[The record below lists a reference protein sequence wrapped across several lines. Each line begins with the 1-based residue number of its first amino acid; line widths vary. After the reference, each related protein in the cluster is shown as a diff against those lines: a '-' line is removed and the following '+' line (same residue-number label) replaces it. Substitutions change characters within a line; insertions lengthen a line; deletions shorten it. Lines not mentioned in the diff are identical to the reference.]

1 MFLAAEEIKWT
12 KVIKSQGLSKKVRRE
27 NMKRAAKRITT
38 IALAGA
44 LALSPIYYPVSVNAE
59 GINAADTAEQKS
71 EINQFM
77 DGFLPMP
84 IIDPDGLSADC
95 WGAAEVGAR
104 DQSNG
109 LEDSDLSDYSYW
121 DGSIIKDEETGK
133 YYMFASRW
141 NQAGGHWGQDGIDG
155 WQGSQAIYAVSDSLY
170 GPYVDQGPIWPDH
183 YEGAGHNVFAFKLSE
198 SDPLVQEG
206 YKYAIVVSDVGK
218 YGNEVNGTFHI
229 AKSLDGEWEHRGKM
243 QVDTNNFS
251 LSNIS
256 IVVRPDGRYE
266 AINRN
271 GDIATSDSLLGNW
284 NVESTRLWWNVQGMP
299 SENVEDPVIWYSDG
313 LYHCIANKWDAK
325 RAYYLTSKDGLTNW
339 TLQPGTAYTPTTQ
352 FLEYEDGTENNWTKL
367 ERPNVYIEDGTLKA
381 VTFAVIDVEKEE
393 DFGNDAHG
401 SKIIVVPF
409 DGESLK
415 EFDERRYEGI
425 LPEGDTNIQTWQ
437 NERYYNYGGMN
448 YIQVQRDPSA
458 EGLGDQ
464 GMSGWWWPDNWDY
477 DNKIGYLKYD
487 LSQYETENEGKEIE
501 SAYLSLNYLGKASGG
516 AETDSVRVVLADT
529 DWNEGTGDG
538 WDTPESDVACLNMPK
553 LNYDMNDLENTS
565 AVSETF
571 ATNEGAKTVKV
582 DVTGLVKQFKEE
594 NPDAQYI
601 AFALNE
607 TESGNRLQFGAKEAG
622 EGYGTR
628 LIVNYKESTGEP
640 EEPEDEADKPSLG
653 LAITMAEKLEAQQ
666 TESECYTEDS
676 WAAVQT
682 ALDAARALMADENA
696 SQEDVDNAFLELIT
710 ACNLLENAVQR
721 VGLEAAIE
729 GAKAILADTEG
740 LEMYTP
746 ESVEALRTA
755 LAEAEKVYAEESAD
769 QETVNAAARS
779 LMDAVTSLVVVEQDT
794 RLDILIQ
801 KAEELLAD
809 SDQYTAASIE
819 NLQAALD
826 AAKLVADDKEA
837 TDAEINEAYNALA
850 DAMTSLVR
858 KADKSELKTALDKA
872 NAILADSGRYVEE
885 TIAGLQAAADAAQAV
900 YDKEDAGASEVGEAV
915 KSLVDEILKARLLG
929 DVDGNGAVDSADSA
943 EVLKYAAEAQELD
956 EVQNK
961 AADVNKDGAA
971 DSTDAA
977 AILEYAAELNSSF

>member
-1 MFLAAEEIKWT
+1 MGK
-12 KVIKSQGLSKKVRRE
+12 GLRRI
-27 NMKRAAKRITT
+27 ATF
-38 IALAGA
+38 ALAGTV
-44 LALSPIYYPVSVNAE
+44 ALSTFCQPVTVSAE
-59 GINAADTAEQKS
+59 ETDVTAEQQT
-71 EINQFM
+71 EVTQFM

-84 IIDPDGLSADC
+84 IIDPEGLSSDC

-104 DQSNG
+104 DQYNG
-109 LEDSDLSDYSYW
+109 LEDDDLSDYCYW
-121 DGSIIKDEETGK
+121 DGSIIKDDETGK

-170 GPYVDQGPIWPDH
+170 GPYEDQGPIWPDH

-256 IVVRPDGRYE
+256 ILVRPDGKYE

-313 LYHCIANKWDAK
+313 LYHCVANKWDAK
-325 RAYYLTSKDGLTNW
+325 QAYYLTSKDGLTNW

-367 ERPNVYIEDGTLKA
+367 ERPNVYIENGTLTA
-381 VTFAVIDVEKEE
+381 FTFAVIDVEKEE
-393 DFGNDAHG
+393 DYGNDAHG

-415 EFDERRYEGI
+415 EFAESRYEGI
-425 LPEGDTNIQTWQ
+425 LPAGDTNIQTWQ
-437 NERYYNYGGMN
+437 NERYNNYGGMN
-448 YIQVQRDPSA
+448 YVQVQRDPSA
-458 EGLGDQ
+458 EGLGDDGQ
-464 GMSGWWWPDNWDY
+464 SGWWWPDNWDY
-477 DNKIGYLKYD
+477 DNKIGFLKYD
-487 LSQYETENEGKEIE
+487 LSQYEAESEGKEIE
-501 SAYLSLNYLGKASGG
+501 SAYLSLNYLGKASGD
-516 AETDSVRVVLADT
+516 AETDSVRVVLADA
-529 DWNEGTGDG
+529 DWNEGTGREE
-538 WDTPESDVACLNMPK
+538 DTSDSDVACLNMPK
-553 LNYDMNDLENTS
+553 LNYDVNDLENTS
-565 AVSETF
+565 AVSEEF
-571 ATNEGAKTVKV
+571 ATNEGAKTVRV
-582 DVTGLVKQFKEE
+582 DVTELVKQFTEE

-607 TESGNRLQFGAKEAG
+607 TGTGNRLQFGAKEAG

-628 LIVNYKESTGEP
+628 LIVNYKDSTEEP
-640 EEPEDEADKPSLG
+640 EEPSDTADKTSLNMVI
-653 LAITMAEKLEAQQ
+653 AMAEELEAEQ
-666 TESECYTEDS
+666 TESGCYTEES

-682 ALDAARALMADENA
+682 ALDAARALAADETA

-710 ACNLLENAVQR
+710 ACNLLENSVQR
-721 VGLEAAIE
+721 VGLKAAIE

-740 LEMYTP
+740 LEQYTP
-746 ESVEALRTA
+746 ESVEALRSA
-755 LAEAEKVYAEESAD
+755 LAEAERVYAEESAD
-769 QETVNAAARS
+769 QETVNAATRS
-779 LMDAVTSLVVVEQDT
+779 LMDAVTGLVVEDKDT

-801 KAEELLAD
+801 KAEELLTN
-809 SDQYTAASIE
+809 SDQYTSASVE
-819 NLQAALD
+819 NLQTALD
-826 AAKLVADDKEA
+826 AAKAVAQNDQA
-837 TDAEINEAYNALA
+837 TDEEINEAYDNLA
-850 DAMTSLVR
+850 EAMASLVR

-872 NAILADSGRYVEE
+872 NEILADSGKYVED
-885 TIAGLQAAADAAQAV
+885 TISGLQAATDAAQAV
-900 YDKEDAGASEVGEAV
+900 YDKDDASASEVGEAV
-915 KSLVDEILKARLLG
+915 KSLVNEILKARLLG
-929 DVDGNGAVDSADSA
+929 DVDGNGIVNSADSA
-943 EVLKYAAEAQELD
+943 EVLKYAAEVQELD

-961 AADVNKDGAA
+961 AADVNRDGAA
-971 DSTDAA
+971 DSSDAA
-977 AILEYAAELNSSF
+977 SILQYAAELNSSF